1 MEELEKLFE
10 PIEIG
15 KLELKNRIVM
25 VPTDTSS
32 ASAYGEVTERMLLM
46 HEQVARGG
54 TGFIIVGAST
64 PDSATGKPTVTATVV
79 DDDSFIPSLNE
90 LAEVMKENGAK
101 CAVQIQHPGRQAA
114 TPPFAQVAPSDIV
127 TQQPGSAGHERVY
140 AGKQTYKIARALTV
154 EETYD
159 LIEKFSEAAW
169 RVQQAGFDAV
179 ELHGAHGYLIA
190 QFMSPATNQRND
202 RFGGSLINRMRF
214 PLEIIARIKE
224 KCGDDF
230 PILIRYSADE
240 FVPRGRTLEESKV
253 IARMFQDAGLAAL
266 DISCGTFDSPW
277 PTMDPIYYPQGW
289 RVYLAE
295 EIKKVVDIP
304 VITAGTI
311 RDPRFAERVLREGRA
326 DLIGLSR
333 QLLADPDWANK
344 AREGRF
350 DDIRKCISCLVGC
363 WQESLLAKTRCR
375 CAVNPVVG
383 NEKRFLH
390 LKKAERAKEVLVVG
404 GGPAGME
411 AARICALRGHQV
423 TLFEKEDELG
433 GQLCLCCMVPG
444 KGKMRWIMD
453 WLRVQIDK
461 SGVEVQLNREVTAEL
476 VKELGP
482 EVVVVATGAHS
493 FEPDLPGI
501 TTKNTFPFTQVLRCD
516 KINCKYWPAK
526 REVGKMDVGEKVI
539 IWGDGF
545 AAADTAELLASRGK
559 QVTVMTEL
567 SEFLP
572 EMEPIT
578 RETQIF
584 RLTGKEVP
592 GLNNKPYE
600 YPVRI
605 LTDVKVMRR
614 VENGVVL
621 VDRNWKER
629 VIQADS
635 LIVAS
640 TSPREM
646 NEEKSLVRS
655 LNKVVSEIYVIG
667 DCAEIMTP
675 GGHYNIKNAIYHGHR
690 VSHLI

>member
-1 MEELEKLFE
+1 MQKLEKLFE
-10 PIEIG
+10 PIYIG
-15 KLELKNRIVM
+15 KLKLKNRIVM

-32 ASAYGEVTERMLLM
+32 ASAYGEVTERMLLF
-46 HEQVARGG
+46 HEQVAKGG

-140 AGKQTYKIARALTV
+140 GGRRMYKIARALTI
-154 EETYD
+154 EEIYD

-190 QFMSPATNQRND
+190 QFMSPATNQRTD
-202 RFGGSLINRMRF
+202 RFGGSLVNRMRF

-224 KCGDDF
+224 KCGEDF
-230 PILIRYSADE
+230 PVLVRYSADE
-240 FVPRGRTLEESKV
+240 FVPGGRGIEESKKV
-253 IARMFQDAGLAAL
+253 ARMFQDAGVAAL
-266 DISCGTFDSPW
+266 DISAGTFDSPW
-277 PTMDPIYYPQGW
+277 PCMDPIYYPEGW

-333 QLLADPDWANK
+333 QFLADPEWAKK

-375 CAVNPVVG
+375 CAINPVMG
-383 NEKRFLH
+383 NEKKFLY
-390 LKKAERAKEVLVVG
+390 LKKAEKSREVMIIG
-404 GGPAGME
+404 GGPGGME
-411 AARICALRGHQV
+411 AARVCALRGHKV

-433 GQLCLCCMVPG
+433 GQLRLCCMVPG
-444 KGKMRWIMD
+444 KEKIRWILD
-453 WLRVQIDK
+453 WLRIQIDK
-461 SGVEVQLNREVTAEL
+461 LGVEVHLEEEIVPETVKSLN
-476 VKELGP
+476 P
-482 EVVVVATGAHS
+482 EVVIVATGAGVLN
-493 FEPDLPGI
+493 PDIPGI
-501 TTKNTFPFTQVLRCD
+501 VEEKTLPFTDVLRCTRRS
-516 KINCKYWPAK
+516 CKWWPRK
-526 REVGKMDVGEKVI
+526 REVREVDVGEKVVV
-539 IWGDGF
+539 WGGGF

-559 QVTVMTEL
+559 KVTVITEFP
-567 SEFLP
+567 EFLP
-572 EMEPIT
+572 DMEPIT

-584 RLTGKEVP
+584 RLTGREVP
-592 GLNNKPYE
+592 GLKNKPYKYKVE
-600 YPVRI
+600 I
-605 LTDVKVMRR
+605 LTGLKVTKRVK
-614 VENGVVL
+614 EGVV
-621 VDRNWKER
+621 VMDKNWEER
-629 VIQADS
+629 IIPADS
-635 LIVAS
+635 LIIAIRN
-640 TSPREM
+640 TEEM
-646 NEEKSLVRS
+646 DAEGSLAHS
-655 LNKVVSEIYVIG
+655 LRNIVPEMYLIG
-667 DCAEIMTP
+667 DCTEITTP
-675 GGHYNIKNAIYHGHR
+675 GGHFNIKNAIYHGHR
-690 VSHLI
+690 VGHLI